1 MRIQWLLLAL
11 LICYCTAAPISL
23 FHHHRHS
30 DNRTIKPAN
39 KASTIPS
46 IVKRITDTTTKSQAL
61 RRSTSSI
68 RSSTGKAG
76 LDRIAPG
83 LDVLRVE
90 LVNLI
95 RDLNNFEPVEDDV
108 VAWTV
113 LNHLNKMAIA
123 HESLLD
129 TLTTNYKLVKKL
141 GWHSDTYRTL
151 LALDDTWRVSQL
163 CSIPFLGLSH
173 CRTSSPLYPQRFQTT
188 QSTSPSCK

>member
-1 MRIQWLLLAL
+1 MRKHFILLLL
-11 LICYCTAAPISL
+11 LIAYCSSAPISL
-23 FHHHRHS
+23 FHHHRHA
-30 DNRTIKPAN
+30 DNRSIQSTKQS
-39 KASTIPS
+39 STIPN
-46 IVKRITDTTTKSQAL
+46 IVKRITETTSKSQAL

-90 LVNLI
+90 LVNLTK
-95 RDLNNFEPVEDDV
+95 DLNNFEPVEDDV

-141 GWHSDTYRTL
+141 GWHSDTYNTL
-151 LALDDTWRVSQL
+151 VTLDDTWRVRVL
-163 CSIPFLGLSH
+163 I
-173 CRTSSPLYPQRFQTT
+173 SSVT
-188 QSTSPSCK
+188 